1 MQSCDSRTAWDCLPQ
16 ESLAGGDSQ
25 AALVPHE
32 WTLKRNCSLSPRQFA
47 AVFGSLAVVSVVV
60 ASIFAYSGA
69 WWILVFAFIEVAALV
84 AAFVVYARHAGDYE
98 RIVVTPDALVIE
110 FNSGNH
116 VLRREAH
123 PAFAHVEYPCPG
135 PGGGEDSLIGLAI
148 AGKAVA
154 VGRFVP
160 RLKRESL
167 AQEIRTHLL
176 AASRAS
182 WR

>member
-1 MQSCDSRTAWDCLPQ
+1 MRSCDFRTARRVAGD
-16 ESLAGGDSQ
+16 ESVAVDDSPV
-25 AALVPHE
+25 AFAPHE
-32 WTLKRNCSLSPRQFA
+32 WTLKRNCSLSPGQFA
-47 AVFGSLAVVSVVV
+47 SVLGSLAVVSIGV

-69 WWILVFAFIEVAALV
+69 WWILVFAFVEVAALM

-98 RIVVTPDALVIE
+98 RIVVSPDALIIE

-116 VLRREAH
+116 VLRRQAH
-123 PAFAHVEYPCPG
+123 PAVARVEFPCPESRR
-135 PGGGEDSLIGLAI
+135 GGDSLIGLAV
-148 AGKAVA
+148 AGEAVK

-160 RLKRESL
+160 RLRRESL

-176 AASRAS
+176 AASRAG